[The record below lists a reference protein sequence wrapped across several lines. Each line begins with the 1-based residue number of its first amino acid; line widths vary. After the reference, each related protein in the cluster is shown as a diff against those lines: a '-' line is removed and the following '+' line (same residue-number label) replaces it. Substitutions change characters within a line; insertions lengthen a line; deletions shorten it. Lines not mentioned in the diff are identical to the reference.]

1 MSYEFPTSL
10 RNLYQALFNKLRYH
24 PIEEPTEAEIAE
36 SFAPFIKTVNDN
48 INNGLEITVG
58 KFEEDELIPGIKY
71 NSLTEAVSEAEEN
84 AHITVKQGEY
94 HEPGNIEI
102 PRSMRITLELG
113 ATIINDSVTGKG
125 YIGYTS
131 NKDLNVTI
139 DGMGCFKKYGFIA
152 KGAGLYG
159 AGTLGTNQNPSA
171 TMNIECLD
179 IETGGIQLIYW
190 NNLKQ
195 INMKFRN
202 ATGVNQT
209 NMFDSDNNSGVAVF
223 DFQRIDCNGTL
234 MDLNSAYAADI
245 TWKNGYIYHTKGA
258 EGYINIEYLAVY
270 NGKLKFE
277 NIRLKTD
284 DIIHLGMMTESGF
297 ETTITLKDSLFETD
311 DDHIFEISTSDMI
324 LLNQRSYVNKPET
337 GSGVFTGDSL
347 AVESNLEVF
356 QFGAK
361 FN

>member
-152 KGAGLYG
+152 KGAGLNG
-159 AGTLGTNQNPSA
+159 AGSLGTNINPSA
-171 TMNIECLD
+171 TMNIECID
-179 IETGGIQLIYW
+179 IETGGFQLIYW

-202 ATGVNQT
+202 AVGVNQD
-209 NMFDSDNNSGVAVF
+209 NMFDTDNNSGVAVF

-245 TWKNGYIYHTKGA
+245 TWKNGYINHSNGD
-258 EGYINIEYLAVY
+258 INVEYLAVY
-270 NGKLKFE
+270 DGKLTFE
-277 NIRLKTD
+277 NIRCKTD
-284 DIIHLGMMTESGF
+284 YTFFLGMSTEPGY
-297 ETTITLKDSLFETD
+297 ETILTLKDSLFETSQNN
-311 DDHIFEISTSDMI
+311 IFDIETSDII
-324 LLNQRSYVNKPET
+324 LVNERSYVNKPET
-337 GSGVFTGDSL
+337 GIGVFTGDSL

>member
-10 RNLYQALFNKLRYH
+10 RNLYEALFNKLRYH
-24 PIEEPTEAEIAE
+24 PIEEPTESEIAA

-48 INNGLEITVG
+48 INNKMEITVG
-58 KFEEDELIPGIKY
+58 KYEAGELIPGIKY
-71 NSLTEAVSEAEEN
+71 NSLTQAVSEAEEN
-84 AHITVKQGEY
+84 AHITVKQGDY

-102 PRSMRITLELG
+102 PRSMRITFELG
-113 ATIINDSVTGKG
+113 ATIINDSVAGNG
-125 YIGYTS
+125 YIGYTT

-139 DGMGCFKKYGFIA
+139 DGLGCFKKYGFIA
-152 KGAGLYG
+152 KGAGQSG

-223 DFQRIDCNGTL
+223 DFNRIDCNGTL
-234 MDLNSAYAADI
+234 MDINVHHAADI
-245 TWKNGYIYHTKGA
+245 TWRNGYINHSNGD
-258 EGYINIEYLAVY
+258 INIEYLGLDD
-270 NGKLKFE
+270 GKITFE
-277 NIRLKTD
+277 NIRCKTD
-284 DIIHLGMMTESGF
+284 YTFFLGIASEPGH
-297 ETTITLKDSLFETD
+297 ETILTLKDSLFETSEKN
-311 DDHIFEISTSDMI
+311 IFDIETSDII
-324 LLNQRSYVNKPET
+324 LVNERSYVNKPET

-361 FN
+361 FS